1 MASID
6 RTAYPRFR
14 GTVTARELVESFTP
28 TVDEVGW
35 ARGKT
40 TADQTFLVLVIWL
53 KCYQRMRYFPGLDE
67 VPDAVAGHI
76 RTALGLPD
84 SVAVGVEAVRS
95 AARYRDYV
103 RERLGVKYDAADVR
117 GIAETAIRAAAA
129 TKDNPADLINVALE
143 ELLES
148 GRELPGYTTLDRMV
162 AKIRAEVN
170 RDVFATVAGRI
181 TPGQRARLAELL
193 VVDPSR
199 RRSRFDRLKDPA
211 KAATIGKFKVRLA
224 HLADLDALGPTGAW
238 LQGVPPGKISHFA
251 GEARVTDVA
260 DFVKIGDEKRFTLL
274 ASFIHV
280 LRTSARDEVTEMFCK
295 RMAVVHKKGRARL
308 EALREEHRAES
319 ERLLEVF
326 GDVLAAVR
334 EAAEQAGTASA
345 PDAEKDTGTATIDA
359 TGSGTVDG
367 AGEPAA
373 EDGRSAAA
381 RTGEMV
387 LAALTAGGGIAAL
400 SASHEAVA
408 AHHGNN
414 YLPLCEQYYKSHR
427 PVLFTLVGAIELEA
441 TSADRSVL
449 DALEFVKANR
459 DLDRRAEWIE
469 ESVTV
474 KRDGRDVVLT
484 VDVDAFAG
492 LLWRRTLR
500 DRRRPGMLARR
511 HLEVCVF
518 SHLAAELRSGDI
530 AVVGSDSYANL
541 HAQLMSWEECEDKVE
556 EFCTQA
562 GIPTDAKAL
571 AAHYRALLTKTAK
584 EVDAG
589 YPANTDLRLEGGRPV
604 LARRKG
610 AERRPAAIALE
621 AAVLDR
627 LPDRALLDI
636 LARTAHLTGWPRHFG
651 PASGSDP
658 KIRDTLGRY
667 VVTAFA
673 YGGNL
678 GPTEVAR
685 HMRGVSAHEIYT
697 AGNKHATPDKIYKAS
712 ADVVNAFAKLDV
724 AAMWGDGSTAA
735 TDGSQIDTWEDS
747 LRAESHVRYGGF
759 GALAFRLVSDN
770 YIALFSH
777 FIPCGVWEAVYL
789 LDSLLS
795 NVSDI
800 QPDTIHADTQGA
812 SLPVFGLAALLG
824 FDLLP
829 RIRNWHDL
837 NFYRPD
843 AKVRYK
849 HIDSLFDDNVIDWAL
864 IERHW
869 KDLLRTG
876 ISIREGQLSSV
887 TLLRRLGNHSKRN
900 RIYKALRELGRVVR
914 TVTLLRYLSEPE
926 LRNQITAI
934 TNRTEAFHGFAAHLM
949 IGGRLIGHND
959 PDYQE
964 RVVKF
969 NELIANCAIYST
981 ALDITD
987 AANALAA
994 EGHVVDPD
1002 DLATVSP
1009 LITRTIRRFGDWHL
1023 DLTPPEDVIAT
1034 RLDLAPGALFPTAP
1048 V

>member
-1 MASID
+1 
-6 RTAYPRFR
+6 
-14 GTVTARELVESFTP
+14 
-28 TVDEVGW
+28 
-35 ARGKT
+35 
-40 TADQTFLVLVIWL
+40 
-53 KCYQRMRYFPGLDE
+53 
-67 VPDAVAGHI
+67 
-76 RTALGLPD
+76 
-84 SVAVGVEAVRS
+84 
-95 AARYRDYV
+95 
-103 RERLGVKYDAADVR
+103 
-117 GIAETAIRAAAA
+117 
-129 TKDNPADLINVALE
+129 
-143 ELLES
+143 
-148 GRELPGYTTLDRMV
+148 
-162 AKIRAEVN
+162 
-170 RDVFATVAGRI
+170 
-181 TPGQRARLAELL
+181 
-193 VVDPSR
+193 
-199 RRSRFDRLKDPA
+199 
-211 KAATIGKFKVRLA
+211 
-224 HLADLDALGPTGAW
+224 
-238 LQGVPPGKISHFA
+238 
-251 GEARVTDVA
+251 
-260 DFVKIGDEKRFTLL
+260 
-274 ASFIHV
+274 
-280 LRTSARDEVTEMFCK
+280 
-295 RMAVVHKKGRARL
+295 
-308 EALREEHRAES
+308 
-319 ERLLEVF
+319 
-326 GDVLAAVR
+326 
-334 EAAEQAGTASA
+334 
-345 PDAEKDTGTATIDA
+345 
-359 TGSGTVDG
+359 
-367 AGEPAA
+367 
-373 EDGRSAAA
+373 
-381 RTGEMV
+381 
-387 LAALTAGGGIAAL
+387 
-400 SASHEAVA
+400 
-408 AHHGNN
+408 
-414 YLPLCEQYYKSHR
+414 
-427 PVLFTLVGAIELEA
+427 VLF
-441 TSADRSVL
+441 RS
-449 DALEFVKANR
+449 
-459 DLDRRAEWIE
+459 
-469 ESVTV
+469 
-474 KRDGRDVVLT
+474 
-484 VDVDAFAG
+484 
-492 LLWRRTLR
+492 
-500 DRRRPGMLARR
+500 
-511 HLEVCVF
+511 
-518 SHLAAELRSGDI
+518 
-530 AVVGSDSYANL
+530 
-541 HAQLMSWEECEDKVE
+541 
-556 EFCTQA
+556 
-562 GIPTDAKAL
+562 
-571 AAHYRALLTKTAK
+571 
-584 EVDAG
+584 
-589 YPANTDLRLEGGRPV
+589 
-604 LARRKG
+604 
-610 AERRPAAIALE
+610 
-621 AAVLDR
+621 
-627 LPDRALLDI
+627 
-636 LARTAHLTGWPRHFG
+636 G

-843 AKVRYK
+843 AKVRCK

-876 ISIREGQLSSV
+876 ISIREGRLSSV

-900 RIYKALRELGRVVR
+900 RIYKALRELGRVVW

-926 LRNQITAI
+926 LRVQITAI
-934 TNRTEAFHGFAAHLM
+934 TNRTEAFHGFATHLM
-949 IGGRLIGHND
+949 IGGRLIGYND

-994 EGHVVDPD
+994 EGHLVDPD

-1023 DLTPPEDVIAT
+1023 DLTPPKGGSNSQDLWMGVSCDLLIAS
-1034 RLDLAPGALFPTAP
+1034 
-1048 V
+1048 